1 MPIFRLHK
9 VFGVGQDLKVF
20 LSAQGGLTR
29 GVVPDPKHHE
39 KQVEKLRER
48 VREQRKALK
57 REREQRKE
65 QASKLRRERQR
76 NFRLTR
82 NHNEQKIE
90 IFQLKNSLN
99 ATNDSA
105 EYTQEVL
112 PHPRTSGELETG
124 VLPDFVV
131 IGATRCGTSKFYE
144 LLTQHPSV
152 ERAAIK
158 EVHYF
163 DRSKRYRKSIE
174 WYKQC
179 FPLPKWA
186 DGRRSITGEATPN
199 YLPDPLAPE
208 RMAQVLPE
216 AQLIALLRNP
226 IDRAYS
232 HYNLQI
238 RRGEQNRRFEEVIEE
253 ELALLLD
260 QENESFEY
268 HSLLARGIYVD
279 QLLRWSKY
287 FDDEQILVL
296 KSEDFYKHTISTMKL
311 VQNFLDL
318 PYRELGLQHYKTK
331 YSYEPMEPA
340 TRRQLEAYFEPH
352 NQRLYE
358 YLGVDFGW

>member
-1 MPIFRLHK
+1 LPIFRLHK
-9 VFGVGQDLKVF
+9 AFGVGQNLKVF

-48 VREQRKALK
+48 MREQRKALK

-65 QASKLRRERQR
+65 QANKLRRERQR
-76 NFRLTR
+76 NFKLTR
-82 NHNEQKIE
+82 KHNEQKIE
-90 IFQLKNSLN
+90 LFRLKNWLN
-99 ATNDSA
+99 ATNDSG
-105 EYTQEVL
+105 EYARDVL
-112 PHPRTSGELETG
+112 PYPHASDELETG

-131 IGATRCGTSKFYE
+131 IGAMRCGTSKFYD
-144 LLTQHPSV
+144 LLTQHPNV
-152 ERAAIK
+152 ERAATK

-163 DRSKRYRKSIE
+163 DRSKRFAKGIE
-174 WYKQC
+174 WYRQC
-179 FPLPKWA
+179 FPLQKRN

-199 YLPDPLAPE
+199 YLPNPLAPE

-216 AQLIALLRNP
+216 VRLIALLRNP

-232 HYNLQI
+232 HYHLLI
-238 RRGEQNRRFEEVIEE
+238 RRGEKNRRFEEIIEE
-253 ELALLLD
+253 ELALLL
-260 QENESFEY
+260 NEGNGSSEY

-296 KSEDFYKHTISTMKL
+296 KSEDFYKHTPGTMKL

-318 PYRELGLQHYKTK
+318 PYRELDLEQYKTK
-331 YSYEPMEPA
+331 YSYEPMDSA
-340 TRRQLEAYFEPH
+340 TRQQLEAYFEPH

-358 YLGVDFGW
+358 HLGVDFGW